1 MTEIERVYTIPLR
14 KVKNTPR
21 WKRAKRA
28 TAEVRRYLEKHLK
41 TEPENIKLDYT
52 INEKLWERGISKPPS
67 KIRVRAVKFDDGIV
81 ETELST

>member
-1 MTEIERVYTIPLR
+1 MAEVERVYTIPLR
-14 KVKNTPR
+14 SVKETPR

-28 TAEVRRYLEKHLK
+28 AMEVRKYLEKHMK
-41 TEPENIKLDYT
+41 TEANNIKIDKT

-81 ETELST
+81 EAELST